1 MTERFEAS
9 SFDLAE
15 RKRKLIWGYGAIFS
29 GMFMLWALANVA
41 LSILDANYEDFARPV
56 IIGTYGAIHYFLNG
70 SFRAGKHWGR
80 IGLIA
85 LYFLWVV
92 VCVLNFVYWTNNSGS
107 FSAAIL
113 FGLTSLGALVL
124 LLSSDMKLALSKRA

>member
-9 SFDLAE
+9 SIDLVE

-56 IIGTYGAIHYFLNG
+56 IIGAYGALHYYLNG
-70 SFRAGKHWGR
+70 SFRAGKHWGWM
-80 IGLIA
+80 GLIA
-85 LYFLWVV
+85 LYSLWVV
-92 VCVLNFVYWTNNSGS
+92 VCALNLVYWTNNSGS
-107 FSAAIL
+107 LSAAIL
-113 FGLTSLGALVL
+113 FGLTSLGAIAL
-124 LLSSDMKLALSKRA
+124 LLSSDIKLSLLRRG